1 MDLRRFIFNH
11 CSEVL
16 FFLKVLAKGYGG
28 PVITSSCYNTVLTFY
43 NRGFFTQ
50 AEQPSLL
57 IIQCGNAVE
66 QNDLVACAQHVC
78 KEIRRDYRKNLYP
91 VHVLFLLQLNH
102 IHGEGFKALSGLQT
116 SWKRIHIDELREPS
130 EKFPSLIHYLGKPIS
145 SMFHLKSYAAD
156 NHISSLERNL
166 SKVEHDENLVDLE
179 VVSIEQMKREIEG
192 NQKATKVRGNMED
205 ALSIVRGCIQA
216 AMRELSEI
224 KNMTTNEVGF
234 KIKILFHL
242 LEGGMGKGR

>member
-1 MDLRRFIFNH
+1 MDLRRFIFVH

-16 FFLKVLAKGYGG
+16 FFLKFLAKGFGC
-28 PVITSSCYNTVLTFY
+28 PVITSCYNTDLTFY

-66 QNDLVACAQHVC
+66 QSDLVACAQHIC
-78 KEIRRDYRKNLYP
+78 KECRSKYRKNLYP
-91 VHVLFLLQLNH
+91 VHVLFLLQLNN
-102 IHGEGFKALSGLQT
+102 IHGEGLKALSGLQT
-116 SWKRIHIDELREPS
+116 SWKCIHIDELREPN

-145 SMFHLKSYAAD
+145 SMFHLKSYAAE
-156 NHISSLERNL
+156 NHVSSLKGNF
-166 SKVEHDENLVDLE
+166 SKVKHDENSVDLDML
-179 VVSIEQMKREIEG
+179 SIELMNREIEG
-192 NQKATKVRGNMED
+192 NQKAAKVGGNVED
-205 ALSIVRGCIQA
+205 ALPIVRGCIQA

>member
-1 MDLRRFIFNH
+1 M
-11 CSEVL
+11 
-16 FFLKVLAKGYGG
+16 
-28 PVITSSCYNTVLTFY
+28 SSCCNTYLTFY

-78 KEIRRDYRKNLYP
+78 KESRSEYWKNLYP

-116 SWKRIHIDELREPS
+116 SWKCIHIDELREPS
-130 EKFPSLIHYLGKPIS
+130 EKFPSLIHYLGNPIS
-145 SMFHLKSYAAD
+145 AMFHLKSYAAE
-156 NHISSLERNL
+156 NHNSSLERNL
-166 SKVEHDENLVDLE
+166 CRLEHDENLIDME
-179 VVSIEQMKREIEG
+179 VVSIETEDY
-192 NQKATKVRGNMED
+192 QKARKVRRNVED
-205 ALSIVRGCIQA
+205 ALPIVRGCIQA
-216 AMRELSEI
+216 AMRQLSEI
-224 KNMTTNEVGF
+224 KNMATNEVGL

-242 LEGGMGKGR
+242 LEGGMGKGQ